1 MYHIALCDDDSIF
14 MEKMHRI
21 VEGNPEH
28 DESMVC
34 STFSSGMELVKSDIA
49 QLDLLI
55 IDMQMEQVDGFT
67 AAKQVRKKNKD
78 AVIAFCSGVV
88 MPSPEHFEVQPYR
101 YIVKKIDTTEI
112 EKIVTDLLLEMKE
125 RKAKKTKKVVE
136 VVSAGKACR
145 IDPSD
150 ILYVSRE
157 KRTSV
162 LVVEMHSGKAEGY
175 VTYEEIES
183 NEKLTD
189 WYTQLAEYGFEFAH
203 TSYIVNLQK
212 IHSVMKDDIYMSNG
226 EVLHISRTCKQKFHE
241 KFSYYFSKKYRR
253 GTEK

>member
-1 MYHIALCDDDSIF
+1 MYHIALCDDDAIF

-21 VEGNPEH
+21 VERNPEY

-34 STFSSGMELVKSDIA
+34 FTFSSGTELVKSDISH
-49 QLDLLI
+49 LDLLI
-55 IDMQMEQVDGFT
+55 IDMQMGQVDGFT
-67 AAKQVRKKNKD
+67 AARQVRKKNKD
-78 AVIAFCSGVV
+78 IVIAFCSGVI

-112 EKIVTDLLLEMKE
+112 EKLVTDLLLEMKE
-125 RKAKKTKKVVE
+125 RKAKKKKKVVE

-145 IDPSD
+145 LDPSD
-150 ILYVSRE
+150 ILYVSRN

-162 LVVEMHSGKAEGY
+162 LVAERHSGTEEDH
-175 VTYEEIES
+175 VIYEEIES
-183 NEKLTD
+183 NEKLAD
-189 WYTQLAEYGFEFAH
+189 WYTQLEEYGFEFAH

-212 IHSVMKDDIYMSNG
+212 IHSVIKDDIYMSNG

-253 GTEK
+253 SAE